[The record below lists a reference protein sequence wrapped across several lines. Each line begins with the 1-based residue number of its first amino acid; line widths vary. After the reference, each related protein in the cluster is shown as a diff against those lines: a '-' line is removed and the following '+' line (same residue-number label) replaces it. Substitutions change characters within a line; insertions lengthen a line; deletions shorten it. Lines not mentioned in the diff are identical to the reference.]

1 MGKDIQ
7 GVGLGIASR
16 FAGSE
21 WAQKHGL
28 NKKAERLAYLGTREG
43 FKIVGKLMEKRQKKK
58 GDTKLLTDQRPKEL
72 FDLSLTEEQEMIR
85 DSIQAYAKEVVRD
98 LAHDA
103 NENNALP
110 ENFLEDISALGLNL
124 FAVPESMGGGAQGY
138 SPTTSA
144 IIAEELAFGDF
155 TLAYATLAPVA
166 VANAIVHWGSQAQ
179 KDKWLPLW
187 LEEKPVRAA
196 IAVQEAHPL
205 FDANKLETTAKA
217 NRSGFELNGVKTLVP
232 LGGKVDVYLVA
243 ATHKGKPHLFIVPGN
258 ALGLS
263 FKAAPAMGVRAAETG
278 TLTLDKVQVGKDA
291 LLGGKDS
298 KFNYQEFIDLG
309 QLHWCALAIG
319 ACQAAMEYSITYAN
333 DRIAFGEPI
342 SHRQSVA
349 FMISNMA
356 IETEAMRLLTWRAAA
371 LAEKG
376 KPFHREAYLAHL
388 FCKDKSMQ
396 VGTDAVQILGGHGFT
411 KEHPAERWY
420 RDLRILASIT
430 SGMHL

>member
-1 MGKDIQ
+1 MSKDIQ
-7 GVGLGIASR
+7 GVALGIASR

-21 WAQKHGL
+21 WANKHNL
-28 NKKAERLAYLGTREG
+28 TKKAERIAYLSTREG
-43 FKIVGKLMEKRQKKK
+43 FKFAGKLVEKRQKKNT
-58 GDTKLLTDQRPKEL
+58 DVKLLTDQRPKQL

-85 DSIQAYAKEVVRD
+85 DSVQAYAKEVVRD

-103 NENNALP
+103 NEQEALP

-124 FAVPESMGGGAQGY
+124 FAVPESMGGAAQGH

-166 VANAIVHWGSQAQ
+166 VANALVRWGSTAQ
-179 KDKWLPLW
+179 QEKWLPLW
-187 LEEKPVRAA
+187 TAEKPVRAT
-196 IAVQEAHPL
+196 IAVQEPHPL

-217 NRSGFELNGVKTLVP
+217 TRSGFELNGVKTLVP
-232 LGGKVDVYLVA
+232 LDGKNDLYLIA
-243 ATHKGKPHLFIVPGN
+243 ATYKGKPHLFIVPGKT
-258 ALGLS
+258 AGIT
-263 FKAAPAMGVRAAETG
+263 FKKAPAMGVRAAETG
-278 TLTLDKVQVGKDA
+278 TLTLNKVQVKKEA
-291 LLGGKDS
+291 LLGGEKS
-298 KFNYQEFIDLG
+298 KFNYQEFINLG

-319 ACQAAMEYSITYAN
+319 TCQAALEYSITYAN
-333 DRIAFGEPI
+333 ERIAFGEPI

-349 FMISNMA
+349 FMISDMA
-356 IETEAMRLLTWRAAA
+356 IEVEGMRLLTWRAAA

-376 KPFHREAYLAHL
+376 EKFHREAYLAHL
-388 FCKDKSMQ
+388 MCKEKAMQ
-396 VGTDAVQILGGHGFT
+396 IGTDAVQILGGHGFT

-420 RDLRILASIT
+420 RDLRILGSIT